1 MAQITIHD
9 LDDALLVRLKRRAW
23 EQGLPLE
30 ESLRRRILASLEADD
45 GYSDDFPAMLNPS
58 RSDLAGEMTGAGRR
72 VIFHS

>member
-23 EQGLPLE
+23 EEGLPLE
-30 ESLRRRILASLEADD
+30 ESLRRRILASLEADE
-45 GYSDDFPAMLNPS
+45 GHSDDFSAMLNPS
-58 RSDLAGEMTGAGRR
+58 RSDLAGEMTGAARR